1 MAKVEAAYI
10 QINASS
16 SYTLV
21 RSNIT
26 YSDIKSSATY
36 SNLSA
41 AEVILD
47 YDTKNRYFRDE
58 EFTFEDLAALTP
70 EKSFTDSVGAVSDV
84 LQSVGVGKSAV
95 ETFGIGDFTHVL
107 LTLQRSFL
115 DGTSVS
121 DVSTLTADVT
131 RLETLITN
139 ETLSYDFSMPAADAA
154 TLSDIALLTAE
165 PLKTDSLAV
174 NDAFSR
180 VITFS
185 RAISDTFTLD
195 DFTDVNAF
203 TKDTVGSKSNAL
215 SFTET
220 QAFTTQKPLANS
232 ATVSDSFS
240 SHFIVAEQTDTT
252 SMSDAITIQMASLA
266 SSVFN
271 ASAINIATLNN

>member
-95 ETFGIGDFTHVL
+95 ETFGIGDFSEGGLFPCALSRGEFGSWFGEVSFQVGDLLCHRGEVL
-107 LTLQRSFL
+107 LC
-115 DGTSVS
+115 
-121 DVSTLTADVT
+121 
-131 RLETLITN
+131 
-139 ETLSYDFSMPAADAA
+139 
-154 TLSDIALLTAE
+154 LL
-165 PLKTDSLAV
+165 V
-174 NDAFSR
+174 N
-180 VITFS
+180 
-185 RAISDTFTLD
+185 
-195 DFTDVNAF
+195 N
-203 TKDTVGSKSNAL
+203 
-215 SFTET
+215 
-220 QAFTTQKPLANS
+220 
-232 ATVSDSFS
+232 
-240 SHFIVAEQTDTT
+240 
-252 SMSDAITIQMASLA
+252 
-266 SSVFN
+266 
-271 ASAINIATLNN
+271 

>member
-1 MAKVEAAYI
+1 MSKVEVAYV

-41 AEVILD
+41 AEVTLD

-58 EFTFEDLAALTP
+58 EFAFEDLAALTP
-70 EKSFTDSVGAVSDV
+70 EKSFTESVGAVSDV

-115 DGTSVS
+115 DSTSVS
-121 DVSTLTADVT
+121 DVSTLTAGVA
-131 RLETLITN
+131 RIETLIAA
-139 ETLSYDFSMPAADAA
+139 ETLAYDFNKPIAEAA
-154 TLSDIALLTAE
+154 TLSDAISLAAN
-165 PLKTDSLAV
+165 PVKTDALVAS
-174 NDAFSR
+174 DAFTR
-180 VITFS
+180 VVTFS
-185 RAISDTFTLD
+185 RALSDTFTLD
-195 DFTDVNAF
+195 DFTDVSAF
-203 TKDTVGSKSNAL
+203 TKDTVGNKSNAL
-215 SFTET
+215 SFIDT
-220 QAFTTQKPLANS
+220 QAFNTQKIITDS
-232 ATVSDSFS
+232 AAVADTFA
-240 SHFIVAEQTDTT
+240 SHFTLSEQTDTT
-252 SMSDAITIQMASLA
+252 VMSDAITIQTASLA